1 MAFSPAA
8 TKGLTVL
15 MTAVEEILN
24 LSLKAFKDN
33 DIESAIKVEPLE
45 QVIDDLR
52 DELKRQHISRL
63 QKQECTIELGFVL
76 SDLLANLERIS
87 DHCSNIAGCILELA
101 HNELDIH
108 EYLRQVKS
116 GDQEEFNN
124 LFAFYQEKYLLTE

>member
-1 MAFSPAA
+1 M
-8 TKGLTVL
+8 
-15 MTAVEEILN
+15 
-24 LSLKAFKDN
+24 
-33 DIESAIKVEPLE
+33 E

-63 QKQECTIELGFVL
+63 QKQVCTIELGFVL

-124 LFAFYQEKYLLTE
+124 LFAFYQEKYSLTE